1 LAGFQETLVCEKA
14 MPNISDTAYPRL
26 KATPSNKELE
36 KIFTPTPEE
45 WRFAWERTSSEL
57 QTLRL
62 LIWLKVFQRLG
73 YFPAQDEIPAKII
86 EHIADSISTVQ
97 SSDVL
102 ANYDQNSLK
111 WVHHSIVREYLG
123 VSAYGESA
131 RKAAMEAS
139 LEASTTRDD
148 LVDIVNVAIEELIRH
163 RYELPAFSSLVR
175 IARSA
180 RSRINSE
187 YHQLVNQR
195 LTGNTRKGLAA
206 LTDRSGKNAKTA
218 WDSLKRE
225 PNRPTVRHVQDFI
238 KHLQGLLE
246 HDLRSEA
253 FTGIPDIK
261 VSQFAAEAR
270 SLDAASMRDFSE
282 SKRLTLAAAL
292 VLVQVG
298 RAFDDVTDMFIRLVQ
313 RMHSRAREALDQHR
327 LAKIAETDALVATL
341 QQVSV
346 AYKMEGCDT
355 SRLNAI
361 GKLLA
366 GKSTQSLTG
375 VKSMLCSLATI
386 TCRCCQSSTKARG
399 LSL

>member
-1 LAGFQETLVCEKA
+1 

-123 VSAYGESA
+123 VTAYGESA

-225 PNRPTVRHVQDFI
+225 PNC
-238 KHLQGLLE
+238 K
-246 HDLRSEA
+246 LR
-253 FTGIPDIK
+253 
-261 VSQFAAEAR
+261 
-270 SLDAASMRDFSE
+270 
-282 SKRLTLAAAL
+282 
-292 VLVQVG
+292 
-298 RAFDDVTDMFIRLVQ
+298 
-313 RMHSRAREALDQHR
+313 
-327 LAKIAETDALVATL
+327 
-341 QQVSV
+341 
-346 AYKMEGCDT
+346 
-355 SRLNAI
+355 N
-361 GKLLA
+361 
-366 GKSTQSLTG
+366 
-375 VKSMLCSLATI
+375 
-386 TCRCCQSSTKARG
+386 
-399 LSL
+399 